1 MNITR
6 RIEIIPDIEGMT
18 HEESNKVCYDFL
30 RNIDNKLYKVA
41 NNIVNHLY
49 GLDNLLNLM
58 RCQNEEYISCQKSLS
73 LKKLSAEKKKE
84 IKLRMKEI
92 DKTLLAKKNNITPM
106 PRQSFAYRAAIES
119 PFAVGIPSKIINPL
133 KEDVFKHYNS
143 SKKEQQKGMRTLSTY
158 KKGMP
163 IPFVFGNNRSLLQ
176 IGNEYFLTW
185 FNDCRFKLNF
195 GRDRSNNRAI
205 VDNCIKNGKYKL
217 GTAAKIQIKERK
229 LFLLLSVDIPNIV
242 RTPIKGKVMG
252 VDLGVVHP
260 AYVAVNNG
268 PERSLIGNGDA
279 FQKQRDTFRRR
290 FRELQRS
297 QLAQSGHG
305 RKHKT
310 KATETLRGKER
321 NWIQTENHR
330 LSREIV
336 NLAVRWDV
344 ETIQMENLKGFGR
357 TSEGEVEKTH
367 KRLLGRW
374 SYFELQK
381 NIEYKASMNG
391 IKVKYVQPAYT
402 SQTCHVCGQRGDR
415 SERDTFICTNPEC
428 ECYNKPQD
436 ADVNAA
442 INIAKSKN
450 IIEKN

>member
-1 MNITR
+1 
-6 RIEIIPDIEGMT
+6 MT

-229 LFLLLSVDIPNIV
+229 LFLLLSVDIPNTV

-268 PERSLIGNGDA
+268 HERSLIGNGDA

>member
-6 RIEIIPDIEGMT
+6 KIEIIPDIEGMT
-18 HEESNKVCYDFL
+18 HEESNKVCYDTI
-30 RNIDNKLYKVA
+30 RSIDRKLYRVA
-41 NNIVNHLY
+41 NHLVSQLY
-49 GLDNLLNLM
+49 GLDNLLSLL
-58 RCQNEEYISCQKSLS
+58 RLQNEEYVSCQKSLTS
-73 LKKLSAEKKKE
+73 KNLSDEEKDA
-84 IKLRMKEI
+84 IKQRMEEI
-92 DKTLLAKKNNITPM
+92 DNELLSIKNDIAPKSPQT
-106 PRQSFAYRAAIES
+106 FAYRAIKDTPAAE
-119 PFAVGIPSKIINPL
+119 GIPSDILDTL
-133 KEDVFKHYNS
+133 KQDVFKHYNS
-143 SKKEQQKGMRTLSTY
+143 SKKEQMQGERTLTTY

-163 IPFVFGNNRSLLQ
+163 IPFVLGKSHSLTMNN
-176 IGNEYFLTW
+176 EDYFLPW
-185 FNDCRFKLNF
+185 FNGCRFKLNF

-205 VDNCIKNGKYKL
+205 VDNCIKNNKYKL
-217 GTAAKIQIKERK
+217 AQAAKLQIKERK
-229 LFLLLSVDIPNIV
+229 LFLLITVDIPNIAH
-242 RTPIKGKVMG
+242 TPIKGKVMG

-268 PERSLIGNGDA
+268 PERSLIGNGAA

-310 KATETLRGKER
+310 KATEILRGKEK
-321 NWIQTENHR
+321 NWVHTENHR

-336 NLAVRWDV
+336 NLAIRWNV

-357 TSEGEVEKTH
+357 TTEGEVEKTH

-381 NIEYKASMNG
+381 KIEYKASMAG

-415 SERDTFICTNPEC
+415 SERDTFICTNSEC
-428 ECYNKPQD
+428 ECYNKAQD
-436 ADVNAA
+436 ADMNAA

-450 IIEKN
+450 IKK

>member
-229 LFLLLSVDIPNIV
+229 LFLLLSVDIPNTV

>member
-6 RIEIIPDIEGMT
+6 KIEIIPDIEGMT
-18 HEESNKVCYDFL
+18 HEESNKVCYDTIHS
-30 RNIDNKLYKVA
+30 IDRKLYRVA
-41 NNIVNHLY
+41 NHLVSQLY
-49 GLDNLLNLM
+49 GLDNLLSLL
-58 RCQNEEYISCQKSLS
+58 RLQNEEYVSCQKSLS
-73 LKKLSAEKKKE
+73 SKKLSDEEKDA
-84 IKLRMKEI
+84 IKQRMEEI
-92 DKTLLAKKNNITPM
+92 DTGLLSVKNDIAPKSPQT
-106 PRQSFAYRAAIES
+106 FAYRAIKDTPAAE
-119 PFAVGIPSKIINPL
+119 GIPSDILNTL
-133 KEDVFKHYNS
+133 KQDVFKHYNS
-143 SKKEQQKGMRTLSTY
+143 SKKEQQQGERTLTTY

-163 IPFVFGNNRSLLQ
+163 IPFVLDKSHSLTLNN
-176 IGNEYFLTW
+176 EDYFLPW
-185 FNDCRFKLNF
+185 FNGSRFKLNF

-205 VDNCIKNGKYKL
+205 VDNCIKTGKYKL

-229 LFLLLSVDIPNIV
+229 LFLLITVDIPNDV
-242 RTPIKGKVMG
+242 RTPIKGKVMD

-260 AYVAVNNG
+260 AYVAVNEG

-297 QLAQSGHG
+297 QLAQSRHG

-310 KATETLRGKER
+310 KATEALRGKER
-321 NWIQTENHR
+321 NWVQTENHR

-336 NLAVRWDV
+336 DLAIRWNV

-381 NIEYKASMNG
+381 KIEYKASMAG

-402 SQTCHVCGQRGDR
+402 SQTCHICGQRGDR
-415 SERDTFICTNPEC
+415 TERDTFICTNPEC
-428 ECYNKPQD
+428 ECYNKAQD
-436 ADVNAA
+436 ADMNAA
-442 INIAKSKN
+442 INIARSKN
-450 IIEKN
+450 IKK

>member
-6 RIEIIPDIEGMT
+6 KIEIIPDIEGLT
-18 HEESNKVCYDFL
+18 HEESNKKCYGFL
-30 RNIDNKLYKVA
+30 RNIDNKLYKIA
-41 NNIVNHLY
+41 NNIANSLY

-58 RCQNEEYISCQKSLS
+58 RWQNEEYVNCQKALLS
-73 LKKLSAEKKKE
+73 KKLSDEEKDD
-84 IKLRMKEI
+84 IKQRMEEI
-92 DKTLLAKKNNITPM
+92 DTDLLTTKNSIAPK
-106 PRQSFAYRAAIES
+106 PPQSFAYRAAIES
-119 PFAVGIPSKIINPL
+119 PFATDIPSDIIDTL
-133 KEDVFKHYNS
+133 KQDVFKHYNS
-143 SKKEQQKGMRTLSTY
+143 SRKEQIQGERTLMTY
-158 KKGMP
+158 KRGMP
-163 IPFVFGNNRSLLQ
+163 IPFRVIKKNKNRIASVDNN
-176 IGNEYFLTW
+176 YFLSW
-185 FNDCRFKLNF
+185 FDGIRFKLNF

-205 VDNCIKNGKYKL
+205 VDNCIKTNKYKL
-217 GTAAKIQIKERK
+217 SQAAKIQQKGRK
-229 LFLLLSVDIPNIV
+229 LYLLITVDIPIEKHI
-242 RTPIKGKVMG
+242 PIKGKVMG

-310 KATETLRGKER
+310 KSTEDLRGKER
-321 NWIQTENHR
+321 NWVQTENHR

-336 NLAVRWDV
+336 NLAVRWNV

-381 NIEYKASMNG
+381 NIEYKALMNG

-442 INIAKSKN
+442 INIARSKK
-450 IIEKN
+450 IKK

>member
-1 MNITR
+1 
-6 RIEIIPDIEGMT
+6 MT

-229 LFLLLSVDIPNIV
+229 LFLLLSVDIPNTV

-344 ETIQMENLKGFGR
+344 ETIQMENLKEFGR

>member
-1 MNITR
+1 
-6 RIEIIPDIEGMT
+6 MT

-58 RCQNEEYISCQKSLS
+58 RYQNEEYISCQKSLS

-229 LFLLLSVDIPNIV
+229 LFLLLSVDIPNTV

-310 KATETLRGKER
+310 KATEVLRGKER

-336 NLAVRWDV
+336 NLAIRWNV

-381 NIEYKASMNG
+381 NIEYKASMAG

-402 SQTCHVCGQRGDR
+402 SQTCHVCGQRGNR
-415 SERDTFICTNPEC
+415 TERDTFICTNPEC

-450 IIEKN
+450 IIEKD